1 MKKRLT
7 VVIALLLFPA
17 LARGG
22 PGPDPGG
29 LRLEAPEDLGPVL
42 GEVVERFS
50 RDSGLRVETVL
61 RTESA
66 PGPSRAPGGVV
77 IAPDGGAERALLYRS
92 LVLAVPA
99 GNPKLVFA
107 LGDLARPGTRIA
119 IAAAG
124 AGELGAATRELLAKE
139 DPDGRLRGNIVLR
152 LDGAAAL
159 ADSLARGDADAAIVW
174 DTAKTLHPG
183 KFGEIRLPAPRR
195 PLTVA
200 LPGDGG
206 GSASA
211 RKLAA
216 FLEGERARALFESHA
231 LSLEP
236 AKEPTDSD
244 LDFYRNSPRHRF
256 HYIYQLL
263 ARQVVDDYGI
273 TRGTALDVGCG
284 GAQPLIPLAQL
295 TDLEC
300 TGLDIDPA
308 KLAVAGQNAV
318 AAGVADR
325 FRFVAADAHA
335 LPLPDAYADLVISR
349 GSIPFWRDR
358 ARVLREI
365 DRVLKPGGVAF
376 VGIGGS
382 RYLTHDYF
390 LGIQAPWVLADRRE
404 WLDIPDV
411 ENLGETMA
419 ASGIPSTRYRILHEG
434 GYWVEIRK

>member
-1 MKKRLT
+1 MKRRLT
-7 VVIALLLFPA
+7 VVTALLLYAA
-17 LARGG
+17 LAQGG
-22 PGPDPGG
+22 PGPDP
-29 LRLEAPEDLGPVL
+29 LRLEAPEDLGPVI
-42 GEVVERFS
+42 GEVVELFS
-50 RDSGLRVETVL
+50 RESGLRVETVL
-61 RTESA
+61 RAESA
-66 PGPSRAPGGVV
+66 PGPSRAPGGLVL
-77 IAPDGGAERALLYRS
+77 ASGGDAVRALLYRD

-119 IAAAG
+119 IAGSG

-139 DPDGRLRGNIVLR
+139 DPDGRLRGNIVMR
-152 LDGAAAL
+152 LDGTVAL
-159 ADSLARGDADAAIVW
+159 ADALVRGDADAAIVW
-174 DTAKTLHPG
+174 DTAKTLRPG
-183 KFGEIRLPAPRR
+183 KIGEIRLRAPRR
-195 PLTVA
+195 PLAVA
-200 LPGDGG
+200 FPGDDG

-216 FLEGERARALFESHA
+216 FLEGERARALFASHA

-236 AKEPTDSD
+236 VKEPTDSD
-244 LDFYRNSPRHRF
+244 LDFYRNSPRHKF

-263 ARQVVDDYGI
+263 ARQIVDDYGI

-284 GAQPLIPLAQL
+284 GAQTLIHLAQL
-295 TDLEC
+295 TDLQC

-308 KLAVAGQNAV
+308 RLAVASENAI
-318 AAGVADR
+318 AAGVGDR

-382 RYLTHDYF
+382 RYLTHEYF

-419 ASGIPSTRYRILHEG
+419 ATGIPSARYRILREG